1 MSKGNR
7 DRDRAAARR
16 IVEQQ
21 KAAARR
27 RRVTI
32 WTSVAVVLVLV
43 AASLIGW
50 GVYTNQQKKTDAAQ
64 VTAPS
69 VAVDN
74 GTAFSV
80 GTGPVTV
87 DLYEDFMCP
96 VCRQFET
103 SNGDTIKQMIADKK
117 ITVRYHTVAILDP
130 SSNGTKYSTRAA
142 GAGAAAA
149 EAGKFVEYHDV
160 LYDNQPE
167 EGSSGLTDAK
177 LIELG
182 KSVGLGDAF
191 AQAVTNKTYD
201 NWVSTVTETFASRGY
216 NSTPTVVVA
225 GKQVQGANGSV
236 PTADVLT
243 QAITAA
249 AG

>member
-7 DRDRAAARR
+7 DRLAAKR

-21 KAAARR
+21 KAAERR

-32 WTSVAVVLVLV
+32 WTSVAVVAVLV
-43 AASLIGW
+43 FAGLIGW
-50 GVYTNQQKKTDAAQ
+50 AVVAKQDSTDASKL
-64 VTAPS
+64 TTPT
-69 VAVDN
+69 VAVDD
-74 GTAFSV
+74 GTAFAV

-96 VCRQFET
+96 ICHEFET
-103 SNGDTIKQMIADKK
+103 QAADTITQLIADKK
-117 ITVRYHTVAILDP
+117 ITARYHPVAILDRA
-130 SSNGTKYSTRAA
+130 SNGTEYSTRS
-142 GAGAAAA
+142 AGAAAA
-149 EAGKFVEYHDV
+149 AAEGGKFSEYHKV

-167 EGSSGLTDAK
+167 ENSDGLDNAK

-191 AQAVTNKTYD
+191 ATAVNDKTYTA
-201 NWVSTVTETFASRGY
+201 WAGKVTDTFSSRGY
-216 NSTPTVVVA
+216 TGTPTIVVA
-225 GKQVQGANGSV
+225 GKQLQGSNGSI
-236 PTADVLT
+236 PTAAQLSAAV
-243 QAITAA
+243 QAA